1 MNIRFILVV
10 VVVIVFALGSGTISF
25 FSGSGITLK
34 QAYDDKKVDI
44 IQNTT
49 AGTIP
54 HNFTLKN
61 NGTRPVVVDKGVVL
75 KNDYSQDLVIIEDKK
90 ISPGTTATIKAY
102 CFEPEQK
109 AIPGAKLSPSSMVS
123 GEIMQII
130 DSSNPSELSNA
141 TKSQLQIWIVVDRG
155 EVNTSTGEAAAVVS
169 SQKIRY
175 YQMRQNLTTAK
186 NDVINRF
193 NLTGEGLQNLQST
206 SESNNGNI
214 PGINNFLTWLRSSIG
229 M

>member
-1 MNIRFILVV
+1 
-10 VVVIVFALGSGTISF
+10 
-25 FSGSGITLK
+25 
-34 QAYDDKKVDI
+34 
-44 IQNTT
+44 
-49 AGTIP
+49 
-54 HNFTLKN
+54 
-61 NGTRPVVVDKGVVL
+61 
-75 KNDYSQDLVIIEDKK
+75 
-90 ISPGTTATIKAY
+90 
-102 CFEPEQK
+102 
-109 AIPGAKLSPSSMVS
+109 
-123 GEIMQII
+123 
-130 DSSNPSELSNA
+130 
-141 TKSQLQIWIVVDRG
+141 VVDRG